1 MTTAQII
8 KQKREGKS
16 LSQAELAE
24 AVGVSRGMIAQ
35 IERGTKMVT
44 LPLAKELAEVFG
56 CDVNALVPGN

>member
-8 KQKREGKS
+8 KDRREENN
-16 LSQAELAE
+16 LTQAELAE

-44 LPLAKELAEVFG
+44 LPLALEIAEVFG
-56 CDVNALVPGN
+56 CDVNALTPKQ